1 MLHSAEDVA
10 QLFERDDSALDNI
23 CMEGSDDE
31 LGMEEVEV
39 VENPY
44 YYHASEFDDFE
55 ELQGSIIY
63 SQGIVNIVTKI
74 KSKVAIQRC
83 LINLEVAGLPQIWRL
98 STLLVV
104 QTLLL
109 TWSQIHCPL

>member
-1 MLHSAEDVA
+1 MGVAQRETMACYSAEDVA

-55 ELQGSIIY
+55 ELQGSIIH
-63 SQGIVNIVTKI
+63 TK
-74 KSKVAIQRC
+74 
-83 LINLEVAGLPQIWRL
+83 W
-98 STLLVV
+98 
-104 QTLLL
+104 
-109 TWSQIHCPL
+109 